1 MKIINSS
8 ISDIET
14 IFAFYDN
21 AVAFQKTKFDKHWLA
36 FDHQM
41 VEKEIEECR
50 QWKMM
55 DGDEVVCIFAIT
67 YEDPAIWKEKN
78 SDPSIYI
85 HRIVTHPSHHGKKH
99 VSQIIEWAKQHAREK
114 NKTFIRMDTWGDNQ
128 RLIDYYVECGFTYM
142 GTTTPEINGSL
153 PKHYSAI
160 FLSLFEISI
169 SQF

>member
-14 IFAFYDN
+14 IFSFYDN
-21 AVAFQKTKFDKHWLA
+21 AVVFQKTKFDKHWLA

-67 YEDPAIWKEKN
+67 YDDPAIWKEKN
-78 SDPSIYI
+78 NDPSIYI
-85 HRIVTHPSHHGKKH
+85 HRIVTHPNHHGKKH
-99 VSQIIEWAKQHAREK
+99 VSQIIEWAKIHAK
-114 NKTFIRMDTWGDNQ
+114 DNNKSFIRMDTWGDNQ
-128 RLIDYYVECGFTYM
+128 RLIDYYVECGFTFM
-142 GTTTPEINGSL
+142 GTTTPERNGSL

-160 FLSLFEISI
+160 FLSLFEII
-169 SQF
+169 LN